1 MTSLFLKKNKFC
13 KKLILIAFR
22 FRVKIDFFDKIIFLK
37 EKIDFFNKNMKQTRP
52 YSHGAEPKA
61 HHEGGLGQNP
71 QKNKEE
77 TTKKKR
83 KKKQQTE
90 KKRKKGNT

>member
-1 MTSLFLKKNKFC
+1 
-13 KKLILIAFR
+13 
-22 FRVKIDFFDKIIFLK
+22 
-37 EKIDFFNKNMKQTRP
+37 MKQTRP